1 MNTKEFLE
9 SLLNEYAPKD
19 KNIEKIIAIIS
30 DEEKIGGDYKSTPGI
45 PNLFHILEN
54 QLFNEQFLIRNKL
67 F

>member
-30 DEEKIGGDYKSTPGI
+30 DEEKIGGDYKSLPISKPFHMTIKWWGS
-45 PNLFHILEN
+45 LFL
-54 QLFNEQFLIRNKL
+54 
-67 F
+67 